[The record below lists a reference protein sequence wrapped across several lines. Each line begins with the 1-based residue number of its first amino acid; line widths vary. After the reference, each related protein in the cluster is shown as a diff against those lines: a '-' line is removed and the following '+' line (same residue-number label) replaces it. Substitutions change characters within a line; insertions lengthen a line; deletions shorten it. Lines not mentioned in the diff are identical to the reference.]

1 MARRRKR
8 ELAALLLD
16 VDNFKM
22 INDRYGHAAGDE
34 VLRRL
39 GSLLRTTV
47 RLPDLPARYGGEEF
61 VILLPETGEEGGEG
75 LARRIMEKVAA
86 EPWDFGVL
94 TVSIGVAAMNES
106 LENGLQLVAL
116 ADEALYAAKRGGK
129 NRVVLHGELKP
140 VSDVG

>member
-8 ELAALLLD
+8 ELAVLLLD

-39 GSLLRTTV
+39 AIVLRTTV

-61 VILLPETGEEGGEG
+61 VMLLPESGEEGGAG
-75 LARRIMEKVAA
+75 LARRIMEHVAA
-86 EPWDFGVL
+86 EQWD
-94 TVSIGVAAMNES
+94 
-106 LENGLQLVAL
+106 
-116 ADEALYAAKRGGK
+116 
-129 NRVVLHGELKP
+129 
-140 VSDVG
+140 